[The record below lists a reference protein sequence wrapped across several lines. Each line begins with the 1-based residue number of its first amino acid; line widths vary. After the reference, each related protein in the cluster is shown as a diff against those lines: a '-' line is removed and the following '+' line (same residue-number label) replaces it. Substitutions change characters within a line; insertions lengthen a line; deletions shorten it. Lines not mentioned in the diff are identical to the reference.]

1 MPTVNH
7 FDARAA
13 TGEPHPTGALALT
26 ARCQE
31 EQVA

>member
-1 MPTVNH
+1 MPAVNH

-13 TGEPHPTGALALT
+13 TGELHPAGALALT
-26 ARCQE
+26 ARRQE